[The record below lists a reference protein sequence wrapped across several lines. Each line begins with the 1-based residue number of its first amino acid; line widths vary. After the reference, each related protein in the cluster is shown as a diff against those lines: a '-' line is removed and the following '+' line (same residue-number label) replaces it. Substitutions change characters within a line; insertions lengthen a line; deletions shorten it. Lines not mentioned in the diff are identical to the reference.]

1 MNHQERALLLCRKL
15 EWFLMMDYVT
25 IKNSHEEI
33 LGMDCKCCLSHEY
46 IPMLATILG
55 SYNLCDPQI
64 WWYFINP
71 PNMPTGTKIRTKL
84 IFYIP
89 IFVHLGLPW
98 VNHSFIIEHFPYRH
112 IFVLLSSHSL
122 WMWELEKTE
131 AFLRGK
137 PFWNF
142 LRGQELS
149 WKFLRGQKLFWKLS
163 ERTETFLKTFWEGT
177 HFF

>member
-1 MNHQERALLLCRKL
+1 MWQLKTAMKKFL
-15 EWFLMMDYVT
+15 EWIV
-25 IKNSHEEI
+25 SVV
-33 LGMDCKCCLSHEY
+33 LSQEY

-98 VNHSFIIEHFPYRH
+98 VNHSFIIEHFPYIH
-112 IFVLLSSHSL
+112 IFVFVSCHSL
-122 WMWELEKTE
+122 WMW
-131 AFLRGK
+131 ALRGK
-137 PFWNF
+137 PIWNF
-142 LRGQELS
+142 LRGQ
-149 WKFLRGQKLFWKLS
+149 KFFWKLS